1 MKILEKVIT
10 VLVALLLL
18 TPNCVNA
25 LEDDIKLI
33 YPTSPLPEVKI
44 EADSIPENYARVAKY
59 RGNNQQLM
67 QEMEELVKEA
77 VLKEEKEINI
87 SNSGI
92 DVENYSCLQNLKYYS
107 PYLSKIDI
115 TIYYSSAT
123 NSYTRICI
131 NNRLSLKETKKYFNE
146 ISVKLKDIYDR
157 VDSQYTDEQIA
168 LTVHDYII
176 SNYIY
181 DYNYSTGDEMYCS
194 GGLLYNG
201 KGVCNAY
208 AYLYNYIMHRY
219 NIECYVTSSD
229 SMNHAWNIIK
239 IDNNY
244 YHVDCTWDDPIYSDG
259 SDNFGQAD
267 HTYFLKSDKNF
278 INHSGWNRTDLVCHD
293 EKYDDYYWKNICSPI
308 IIKDNYAY
316 YIANEAN
323 TYRNLFKK
331 RNLNNGDEI
340 VINTFGLWNVWN
352 SNYSYLTPYSGLFIN
367 DGYIYYNTSNTINK
381 FSISN
386 NQNEIIYN
394 QSTEEGYIYGI
405 VQKGKDIAYTIKQS
419 PQNVNNELFS
429 KNNLTL
435 KQYIF
440 LGKKVLSLT
449 KGDIYS
455 LEYYSSSEHLQW
467 KSNNTNVITVDSNG
481 KIEAVGTGL
490 AIITVS
496 IENNQYATCEIT
508 VNGNISNCTITDIPN
523 QIYTG
528 KVIEPIVTLNDGS
541 SLLVKEKDY
550 IITYQN
556 NINAGTATATI
567 KGKGNY
573 TGTKRINFII
583 QPRESNELN
592 VELSQS
598 QYEYDGQEKN
608 PTLKVTD
615 KEGKELTK
623 NDYDVIV
630 PSGRI
635 NFGSYIYTVK
645 LKGNYKGQL
654 EAKLEIVKANVK
666 NLNITIPAKIYTGKV
681 IEPIQ
686 STSMYDV
693 IYQNNINV
701 GIATAVIIG
710 KGNYTGTEKINF
722 VIQPKKADEIKVELS
737 QSQYEYDG
745 KEKNPS
751 LKVTDK
757 EGKEL
762 TSKDYDVIVPSGRI
776 NAGTYTYTVKFKGN
790 YTGETNVSFTIKEI
804 QPTSVKLNATSKTIQ
819 KGKTYTLI
827 ATVAPSNA
835 TNKKVT
841 YATSNSKVAT
851 VTTNG
856 TIKAVNYGTA
866 IITAKTSNG
875 LTTTCKVTVPYTVKY
890 NLNGGTNNKS
900 NPTNYYGKKITLQN
914 PTRKGYVFAGW
925 YSDSKYKT
933 KITSFSSGNKVLYA
947 KWNKVTMSKAKTP
960 TLTNIA
966 TRKLKVSYGATS
978 GVKGYQIQYATNS
991 KFTGS
996 KTKTTSSR
1004 SYTITSLT
1012 KGKRYYVR
1020 VRGYKTDSTGNKVYG
1035 SWSTVKNIKIS
1046 K

>member
-25 LEDDIKLI
+25 LEDDMKLI
-33 YPTSPLPEVKI
+33 YPTSPLPEIKI
-44 EADSIPENYARVAKY
+44 EADTIPENYARVAKY

-440 LGKKVLSLT
+440 LDKKVLSLT

-635 NFGSYIYTVK
+635 N
-645 LKGNYKGQL
+645 
-654 EAKLEIVKANVK
+654 
-666 NLNITIPAKIYTGKV
+666 
-681 IEPIQ
+681 
-686 STSMYDV
+686 
-693 IYQNNINV
+693 
-701 GIATAVIIG
+701 
-710 KGNYTGTEKINF
+710 
-722 VIQPKKADEIKVELS
+722 
-737 QSQYEYDG
+737 
-745 KEKNPS
+745 
-751 LKVTDK
+751 
-757 EGKEL
+757 
-762 TSKDYDVIVPSGRI
+762 
-776 NAGTYTYTVKFKGN
+776 AGTYTYTVKFKGN

-819 KGKTYTLI
+819 KGKTYTLV

-835 TNKKVT
+835 TNKKLT
-841 YATSNSKVAT
+841 YSSSNKNVAT
-851 VTTNG
+851 VTSNG
-856 TIKAVNYGTA
+856 TIKAINYGTA
-866 IITAKTSNG
+866 VITVKTSNKK
-875 LTTTCKVTVPYTVKY
+875 TVTCKVTVPYTVKY

-900 NPTNYYGKKITLQN
+900 NPTSYYGKKITLQN
-914 PTRKGYVFAGW
+914 PTRKGYSFAGW

-947 KWNKVTMSKAKTP
+947 KWNKVMMSKAKTP

-966 TRKLKVSYGATS
+966 TRKMKVSYGATS